1 MWGPR
6 SIAKL
11 AHITPITMAF
21 RTYNELVTGANLNQ
35 LITEGGPN
43 CTSPFL
49 FGLYHQLPVL
59 FANLELDRAWLIPTF
74 FCSLFVYLLHIAI
87 YLLEIHSLLRFQ
99 SGVQSH
105 IGYIYI
111 YGYWVPKRLKHVFQ
125 RIDLWE
131 KGARIPSCLRGVE
144 GRSQLVSCHM
154 FPEIVRNSKASSFKN
169 TKNHPQ
175 TKLNPRMISRNP
187 TGISR
192 EFMSFSKSEN
202 PNLWLPPS
210 TSIENSISKGVFF
223 EVRWVMLSIHPSIA
237 WLWPFTSYNWF

>member
-1 MWGPR
+1 MIPQCLACHICTDLWVLPRWLLNTRMRGTTGTMWGPR

-111 YGYWVPKRLKHVFQ
+111 YMDIGFPRDSSMCSKELIYEKRVQEFHHV
-125 RIDLWE
+125 W
-131 KGARIPSCLRGVE
+131 GVLRVE
-144 GRSQLVSCHM
+144 A
-154 FPEIVRNSKASSFKN
+154 N
-169 TKNHPQ
+169 
-175 TKLNPRMISRNP
+175 
-187 TGISR
+187 
-192 EFMSFSKSEN
+192 
-202 PNLWLPPS
+202 
-210 TSIENSISKGVFF
+210 
-223 EVRWVMLSIHPSIA
+223 
-237 WLWPFTSYNWF
+237 

>member
-1 MWGPR
+1 
-6 SIAKL
+6 
-11 AHITPITMAF
+11 MAY

-49 FGLYHQLPVL
+49 FGLYHQLPV
-59 FANLELDRAWLIPTF
+59 FVANLELDRAWLIPTF

-105 IGYIYI
+105 IGYTYIYI
-111 YGYWVPKRLKHVFQ
+111 WYWVPKRLKHVFQ
-125 RIDLWE
+125 RIDFWE

-169 TKNHPQ
+169 HPQ
-175 TKLNPRMISRNP
+175 TKLNPRIISRNP
-187 TGISR
+187 TSR
-192 EFMSFSKSEN
+192 EFRSFSNSEN

-210 TSIENSISKGVFF
+210 TRIHWKLHKQRSFF
-223 EVRWVMLSIHPSIA
+223 SRSDGSCFPSIHPLLGYGHLPVITGYK
-237 WLWPFTSYNWF
+237 WDYTFYKWGYKYL

>member
-1 MWGPR
+1 MIPQCLACHICTDLWGPR

-11 AHITPITMAF
+11 AHITPITMAY

-59 FANLELDRAWLIPTF
+59 VANLELDRAWLIPTF

-105 IGYIYI
+105 IGYTYI
-111 YGYWVPKRLKHVFQ
+111 YDIGFPRDSSMCSKELISEKRVQEFHHV
-125 RIDLWE
+125 W
-131 KGARIPSCLRGVE
+131 GVLRVE
-144 GRSQLVSCHM
+144 A
-154 FPEIVRNSKASSFKN
+154 N
-169 TKNHPQ
+169 
-175 TKLNPRMISRNP
+175 
-187 TGISR
+187 
-192 EFMSFSKSEN
+192 
-202 PNLWLPPS
+202 
-210 TSIENSISKGVFF
+210 
-223 EVRWVMLSIHPSIA
+223 
-237 WLWPFTSYNWF
+237 